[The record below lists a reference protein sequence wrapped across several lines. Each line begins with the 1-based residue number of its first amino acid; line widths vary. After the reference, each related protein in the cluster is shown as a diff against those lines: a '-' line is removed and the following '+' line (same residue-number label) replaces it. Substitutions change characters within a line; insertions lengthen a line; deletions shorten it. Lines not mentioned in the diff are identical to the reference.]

1 MTGGDDEP
9 PMTSQAEPFSSLD
22 SPADSPAERGRRNLA
37 LLIGVTIGVMA
48 FGLAVFAWMYWINPI
63 RG

>member
-1 MTGGDDEP
+1 MTTPDEHFAP
-9 PMTSQAEPFSSLD
+9 PDA
-22 SPADSPAERGRRNLA
+22 AGRGRRNLA
-37 LLIGVTIGVMA
+37 LLIGVTLGVMG

>member
-1 MTGGDDEP
+1 MTRGDDDPE
-9 PMTSQAEPFSSLD
+9 MTTPSEPFA
-22 SPADSPAERGRRNLA
+22 PTDSPAERGRRNLA

-48 FGLAVFAWMYWINPI
+48 FGLAIFAWMYWISPI

>member
-9 PMTSQAEPFSSLD
+9 PMTSQAEPFAT
-22 SPADSPAERGRRNLA
+22 ADSPAERGRRNMA